1 VPKLPNAARPLPE
14 RLDDIEATLAGLS
27 EELRGLLER
36 VVGFDG
42 EIRTRRLVVLD
53 GEDYPLI
60 ELHTVGRHGVVD
72 VGGAGGSIRIDAAP
86 GTSAAID
93 VTAGGAEH
101 DTAAH
106 LHADAE
112 CETAGFALSSAGNV
126 WADRHIRR
134 SDTGESWVIAL
145 GTDRH

>member
-1 VPKLPNAARPLPE
+1 VPKLPNAARPLPD
-14 RLDDIEATLAGLS
+14 RLDAIEATLAELT
-27 EELRGLLER
+27 EELRQILER
-36 VVGFDG
+36 VAGFGD
-42 EIRTRRLVVLD
+42 EIRTRRVLVLD

-60 ELHTVGRHGVVD
+60 ELHTVGRHGVVE

-93 VTAGGAEH
+93 VSAGGAEH

-112 CETAGFALSSAGNV
+112 CETAGFALSAAGNV

-134 SDTGESWVIAL
+134 SDSGASWVIAL
-145 GTDRH
+145 GTDHH

>member
-14 RLDDIEATLAGLS
+14 RLDEVVATLAGLS
-27 EELRGLLER
+27 EELRLLLER
-36 VVGFDG
+36 VAGFDDQ
-42 EIRTRRLVVLD
+42 IRTRRLVVLD

-72 VGGAGGSIRIDAAP
+72 VGGAGGSVRIDAAP

-93 VTAGGAEH
+93 VTAGAAEH

-112 CETAGFALSSAGNV
+112 CETAGFALSATGNV

-134 SDTGESWVIAL
+134 SDSGDSWVVAL

>member
-1 VPKLPNAARPLPE
+1 VPKLPNAARPLPD
-14 RLDDIEATLAGLS
+14 RLDDIEATVAGLS
-27 EELRGLLER
+27 EDLRQL
-36 VVGFDG
+36 VAQVAGFDD
-42 EIRTRRLVVLD
+42 EIRTRRVLVLD

-60 ELHTVGRHGVVD
+60 ELHTVGRHGVVE

-86 GTSAAID
+86 GTSATID
-93 VTAGGAEH
+93 VTAGGAAH

-112 CETAGFALSSAGNV
+112 CETAGFALSAEGNV

-134 SDTGESWVIAL
+134 SDTGDSWVIAL
-145 GTDRH
+145 GTDHH